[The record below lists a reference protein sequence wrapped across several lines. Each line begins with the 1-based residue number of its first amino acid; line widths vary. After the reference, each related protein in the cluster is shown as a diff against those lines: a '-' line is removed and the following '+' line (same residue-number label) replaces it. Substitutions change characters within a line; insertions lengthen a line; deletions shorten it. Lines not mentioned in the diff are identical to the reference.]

1 MTGCRALRT
10 GYRELV
16 YAYPVPIPG
25 QSANAVST
33 DPVSGLH
40 PLSPLSH
47 QARPTSLAVVE
58 RLN

>member
-25 QSANAVST
+25 QSANAVNCTNSEI
-33 DPVSGLH
+33 VSSIVEQFRSCAGCLSN
-40 PLSPLSH
+40 PLSC
-47 QARPTSLAVVE
+47 
-58 RLN
+58 